1 MATKILE
8 SSALSVY
15 CESIAMMLSA
25 GIQTDEAV
33 FLLGENMQ
41 DSDFKRACDKVYTGL
56 ISQKTF
62 TESMRDSGAFPQH
75 VIDMVAAGEYSGRL
89 ESVLS
94 SLAQYYEEEDRLFAK
109 IKSAIAYPAAL
120 LAIMSIILLFT
131 VSTILPVFMSVYDGL
146 TGSLTSGSYG
156 YVNASLIIGWIA
168 LGLTIVCTV
177 FVLIGVVLSRTQKG
191 RLSLIQFFQKFPVTK
206 KPMRQLAL
214 ARFTSALA
222 TYIASG
228 LNTETAMKYALEK
241 VDHAPL
247 QKQLRYA
254 QEEMVDT
261 SKMKSLAQAI
271 YDNQIYEPVYARMLI
286 VGTRSGSIE
295 SVLTYLSDAF
305 MDDSVNQI
313 DGLIDSI
320 EPTLAAFLTVSVGTT
335 LIAVMLPLIGIMG
348 SLG

>member
-1 MATKILE
+1 MTPKILK

-56 ISQKTF
+56 ASQKTF
-62 TESMRDSGAFPQH
+62 TESMRDSGAFPRH
-75 VIDMVAAGEYSGRL
+75 VIDMVATGEYSGRL
-89 ESVLS
+89 EGVLS
-94 SLAQYYEEEDRLFAK
+94 SLAQYYEEEDRLFTK
-109 IKSAIAYPAAL
+109 IKSAIVYPAAL

-131 VSTILPVFMSVYDGL
+131 VSTILPIFMSVYDGL
-146 TGSLTSGSYG
+146 TGSLTSGSFA
-156 YVNASLIIGWIA
+156 YVNASLIIGWVA
-168 LGLTIVCTV
+168 LGLTIFCTII
-177 FVLIGVVLSRTQKG
+177 VLIGVFLSQTQKG
-191 RLSLIQFFQKFPVTK
+191 RLQLIKHFQKLPITK

-222 TYIASG
+222 TYITSG
-228 LNTETAMKYALEK
+228 LNTEIAMKYALEK
-241 VDHAPL
+241 VDHPPL
-247 QKQLRYA
+247 QKQLHYA
-254 QEEMVDT
+254 QSEMVDT

-271 YDNQIYEPVYARMLI
+271 YDNEIYEPVYARMLI
-286 VGTRSGSIE
+286 VGTRSGSTE

-320 EPTLAAFLTVSVGTT
+320 EPTLAAFLTISVGTT